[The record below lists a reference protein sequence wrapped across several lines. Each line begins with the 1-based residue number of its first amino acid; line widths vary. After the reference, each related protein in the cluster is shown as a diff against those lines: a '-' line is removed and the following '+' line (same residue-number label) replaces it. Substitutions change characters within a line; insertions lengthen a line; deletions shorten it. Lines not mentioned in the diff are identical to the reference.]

1 MSLKL
6 YFHPLSSFCHKVLIA
21 LYEHDTAFEP
31 VVVNFADERSRTDF
45 AAVWPMAKMPVLVD
59 EGRGHVVA
67 ESTTIV
73 EYLDVFYPGQ
83 APLVP
88 ADPDRAWQVRMWD
101 RVFDNYLELPVQ
113 KIVGNALRPSGT
125 GSDALGVE
133 QAQAQIRQAYR
144 LLEDRLITTAWA
156 IGPGFTLADCA
167 AAPALF
173 YANTVVPFG
182 ATDKKLAAYLD
193 RLMARPSYARILK
206 EAEPFF
212 SMFPLDPKPRLK

>member
-6 YFHPLSSFCHKVLIA
+6 YFHPLSSFCHKALIA
-21 LYEHDTAFEP
+21 LYENDTPFEP
-31 VVVNFADERSRTDF
+31 VVVNFADERSRADF
-45 AAVWPMAKMPVLVD
+45 TAVWPMAKMPVLED

-73 EYLDVFYPGQ
+73 EYLDVFHPG
-83 APLVP
+83 PTRLVP

-101 RVFDNYLELPVQ
+101 RVFDNYLELPLQ
-113 KIVGNALRPSGT
+113 KIVSNAIRPPGT
-125 GSDALGVE
+125 APDELGIA

-156 IGPGFTLADCA
+156 IGPSFTLADCG

-173 YANTVVPFG
+173 YANTIVPIG
-182 ATDKKLAAYLD
+182 AAEKKLAAYLD